1 MSVDNVQGGDKTVT
15 YIKGKPVLVEK
26 KTSEKTTGSI
36 MVSDETT
43 VTSSSKTSPNQVV
56 IFPKQEKAVKE
67 NGEIVFSKDMTDEQ
81 IENLQKLKDAQEFMK
96 TDEGKKLAES
106 MLNQQMDISKGQR
119 KWLKKQGIDADAF
132 VQEWNRQNPDSTN
145 NKKFTKEKAEDARD
159 EMAAY
164 AKGFLGKQEMKANK
178 PEQEEQKGLKGLFKK
193 KEKEVV
199 KKDTTFSDRGM
210 KIKHHSSTDAGRE
223 DLIAHD
229 VTDEIA
235 RDGSDFLNAFNKNAD
250 GKRRAKFTEIDNNG
264 NDVTYKVRYN
274 KDGSVKKV
282 IVKSDETGKL
292 SIKREKDGDITVKG
306 DLQANYAIEDGQTIE
321 TINEKNVQKFE
332 EVKTITN
339 DNTYLQKD
347 KLIIKEREN
356 CPDPYVPDIS
366 YEKLRG
372 EMISDLPARDK
383 VYNGSDGKKHTAVSG
398 DTIREI
404 AEEKG
409 VAYLVKG
416 YCGNPATAKYEAST
430 EAFHGNLN
438 QQNAKSMT
446 GCFIHANLTTTKN
459 GPAGREINERTPD
472 YENLNDLINAAYSR
486 DQEVIRIAGPDAKN
500 QILAFIKLEIDEHN
514 KNCKGGH
521 APNSNN
527 TPLDM
532 SKFPEW
538 FQKLPNAVQQQV
550 K

>member
-43 VTSSSKTSPNQVV
+43 VTSSSKTNPNQVV

-96 TDEGKKLAES
+96 TDDGKKLAES

-210 KIKHHSSTDAGRE
+210 KIKHHSSTDAARE

-409 VAYLVKG
+409 VA
-416 YCGNPATAKYEAST
+416 
-430 EAFHGNLN
+430 
-438 QQNAKSMT
+438 
-446 GCFIHANLTTTKN
+446 
-459 GPAGREINERTPD
+459 
-472 YENLNDLINAAYSR
+472 
-486 DQEVIRIAGPDAKN
+486 
-500 QILAFIKLEIDEHN
+500 
-514 KNCKGGH
+514 
-521 APNSNN
+521 
-527 TPLDM
+527 
-532 SKFPEW
+532 
-538 FQKLPNAVQQQV
+538 
-550 K
+550 

>member
-15 YIKGKPVLVEK
+15 YIKGKPVLVEQ

-43 VTSSSKTSPNQVV
+43 VTSSSKTNPNQVV

-164 AKGFLGKQEMKANK
+164 AKGFLGKQEMKTNK

-193 KEKEVV
+193 KEKEVI

-210 KIKHHSSTDAGRE
+210 KIKHHSSTDAARE

-235 RDGSDFLNAFNKNAD
+235 RDGSDFLNAFNKNAN

-274 KDGSVKKV
+274 KDGSVKNV
-282 IVKSDETGKL
+282 VVKSDETGKL

-347 KLIIKEREN
+347 KLIIRNRGCHRAEKELFPN
-356 CPDPYVPDIS
+356 PY
-366 YEKLRG
+366 
-372 EMISDLPARDK
+372 
-383 VYNGSDGKKHTAVSG
+383 T
-398 DTIREI
+398 
-404 AEEKG
+404 
-409 VAYLVKG
+409 
-416 YCGNPATAKYEAST
+416 
-430 EAFHGNLN
+430 
-438 QQNAKSMT
+438 
-446 GCFIHANLTTTKN
+446 
-459 GPAGREINERTPD
+459 
-472 YENLNDLINAAYSR
+472 
-486 DQEVIRIAGPDAKN
+486 
-500 QILAFIKLEIDEHN
+500 
-514 KNCKGGH
+514 
-521 APNSNN
+521 
-527 TPLDM
+527 
-532 SKFPEW
+532 
-538 FQKLPNAVQQQV
+538 
-550 K
+550 

>member
-15 YIKGKPVLVEK
+15 YIKGKPVLVEQ

-43 VTSSSKTSPNQVV
+43 VTSSSKTNPNQVV

-67 NGEIVFSKDMTDEQ
+67 NGEIVFSKNMTDEQ

-164 AKGFLGKQEMKANK
+164 AKGFLGKQEMKTNK

-193 KEKEVV
+193 KEKEVI

-210 KIKHHSSTDAGRE
+210 KIKHHSSTDAARE

-235 RDGSDFLNAFNKNAD
+235 RDGSDFLNAFNKNAN

-282 IVKSDETGKL
+282 VVKSDETGKL

-366 YEKLRG
+366 YEKFRG

-409 VAYLVKG
+409 VA
-416 YCGNPATAKYEAST
+416 
-430 EAFHGNLN
+430 
-438 QQNAKSMT
+438 
-446 GCFIHANLTTTKN
+446 
-459 GPAGREINERTPD
+459 
-472 YENLNDLINAAYSR
+472 
-486 DQEVIRIAGPDAKN
+486 
-500 QILAFIKLEIDEHN
+500 IL
-514 KNCKGGH
+514 
-521 APNSNN
+521 
-527 TPLDM
+527 
-532 SKFPEW
+532 
-538 FQKLPNAVQQQV
+538 
-550 K
+550 

>member
-1 MSVDNVQGGDKTVT
+1 MSVDNVQNGGKTVT
-15 YIKGKPVLVEK
+15 YIEGKPVLVEQ
-26 KTSEKTTGSI
+26 KTSEKSTGSI
-36 MVSDETT
+36 MVSNETAVT
-43 VTSSSKTSPNQVV
+43 TSSRKNPNEVV
-56 IFPKQEKAVKE
+56 VFPKKESAVKE
-67 NGEIVFSKDMTDEQ
+67 KGEIVFSKDLTDEQ
-81 IENLQKLKDAQEFMK
+81 IENLQKLKDAQEFLK

-132 VQEWNRQNPDSTN
+132 VQEWNRQNPDSPN
-145 NKKFTKEKAEDARD
+145 NKKFVKEQAEDARG

-164 AKGFLGKQEMKANK
+164 AKGFLGKQEMKSNR
-178 PEQEEQKGLKGLFKK
+178 PVQEKQGGLRGLFKK
-193 KEKEVV
+193 KEQEVV
-199 KKDTTFSDRGM
+199 KKDTTYSDRGM
-210 KIKHHSSTDAGRE
+210 KIKHHSSTDETRE
-223 DLIAHD
+223 DLVAHD

-235 RDGSDFLNAFNKNAD
+235 RGGDTFLDAFSQEAG
-250 GKRRAKFTEIDNNG
+250 GKKRMTFKEIDNNG
-264 NDVTYKVRYN
+264 NEVTYKVRYN

-282 IVKSDETGKL
+282 TVKSDESGKL
-292 SIKREKDGDITVKG
+292 TVKREKDGDITVKG
-306 DLQANYAIEDGQTIE
+306 DLQADYAIEDGHIIE
-321 TINEKNVQKFE
+321 TIKETNVQKFE

-339 DNTYLQKD
+339 DNTYLQVD
-347 KLIIKEREN
+347 QKLVRERGN
-356 CPDPYVPDIS
+356 CPDPVLPDIS
-366 YEKLRG
+366 YQNLRG
-372 EMISDLPARDK
+372 KMISDLPAKDK

-398 DTIREI
+398 DTIRDI
-404 AEEKG
+404 AQEKG

-416 YCGNPATAKYEAST
+416 YCENPATAKYEAST
-430 EAFHGNLN
+430 EAFRGNLN
-438 QQNAKSMT
+438 QQNAKFMT

-459 GPAGREINERTPD
+459 GPNGREINERTPD
-472 YENLNDLINAAYSR
+472 YDKLNDLINAAYAR

-500 QILAFIKLEIDEHN
+500 QILAYIKLEIDEHN

>member
-96 TDEGKKLAES
+96 TDDGKKLAES

-292 SIKREKDGDITVKG
+292 SIKLEKDGDITVKG

-438 QQNAKSMT
+438 QQNAKFMT

-472 YENLNDLINAAYSR
+472 YEKLNDLINAAYSR

-521 APNSNN
+521 ASNSNN